1 MLSVSFSLALIGAV
15 CILLVFAAFQRARH
29 TLFVIRFARDIRPS
43 IIHVHIRKNIYFLI
57 ELKMRGLSFD
67 DEEKRAL
74 AKQNEIR
81 RMARTALEEIDALLR
96 LPEYASKTFYMHSWL
111 LQDNAYFTRKMEEK
125 GFRKSAKSPLD
136 AVLIRLSYP
145 FLVRYMT
152 KIGHGD
158 QVATPQAR
166 QAHLQLWVRRPAAQ
180 TAGARAP
187 QGGGRYYSPDGDAR
201 APKSIHSENI
211 VP

>member
-1 MLSVSFSLALIGAV
+1 MLSLSFSLALMGVI
-15 CILLVFAAFQRARH
+15 CSLLVFAAFKRARH
-29 TLFVIRFARDIRPS
+29 TLFVIRFAHDIRPH
-43 IIHVHIRKNIYFLI
+43 IIHLHIRKNIYFLI
-57 ELKMRGLSFD
+57 ELKMRGFSFD

-96 LPEYASKTFYMHSWL
+96 LPEYAFKTFYMHSWL

-125 GFRKSAKSPLD
+125 GFCKSAKSPLD

-145 FLVRYMT
+145 VLVRYMT

-166 QAHLQLWVRRPAAQ
+166 QAHLQLWVRKPVVQ
-180 TAGARAP
+180 TVGARAP
-187 QGGGRYYSPDGDAR
+187 QGGERYYGTDRDAR
-201 APKSIHSENI
+201 DPKNIHSENVI
-211 VP
+211 P